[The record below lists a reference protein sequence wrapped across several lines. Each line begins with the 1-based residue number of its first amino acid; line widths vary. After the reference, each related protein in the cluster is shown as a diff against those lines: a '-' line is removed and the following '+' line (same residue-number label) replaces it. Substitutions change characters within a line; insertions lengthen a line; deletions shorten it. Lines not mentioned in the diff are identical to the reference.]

1 MKRMCSMWSSN
12 QSTIMTGITKDNNN
26 NNIVNNNNNNN
37 EYCVCKILM
46 MACLQMRRGEINPHI
61 KYVHLTYCI
70 ISSLSGKSNIKL
82 TIIIIIETSVSAK
95 HI

>member
-1 MKRMCSMWSSN
+1 MKGMCSMWSSN

-26 NNIVNNNNNNN
+26 NNIVNNNSNNN